1 MINLTTNVIL
11 VNITRWKATAFDVE
25 TGRVTLQ
32 FLAPPA
38 TLPFPPS
45 ITKTCLLSNVA
56 NQSTGVIV
64 NPSPQSWDDK
74 IISVGPGLGALVSS
88 GVGAANSLSNAQAAY
103 ANAHAA
109 SGGGAIAKHNAG
121 LRAVEGVALTDGWV
135 HAALTGT

>member
-1 MINLTTNVIL
+1 MINLTNNVIL
-11 VNITRWKATAFDVE
+11 VNITRWKVLTFDIE

-56 NQSTGVIV
+56 NQSTGVII

-74 IISVGPGLGALVSS
+74 IISVGPGPGALASA

-109 SGGGAIAKHNAG
+109 AVGGPIVKQNAG
-121 LRAVEGVALTDGWV
+121 LRAVEGVGLTDGWV
-135 HAALTGT
+135 SAALGGT